1 MINVNPDINAATHR
15 WGVALLP
22 LVTGLFAVVIK
33 AMNDQEF
40 NETTLWLL
48 GSAVATNA
56 MTVYL
61 NWVRGTSTQ

>member
-1 MINVNPDINAATHR
+1 MNANPDISASTHR

-22 LVTGLFAVVIK
+22 LVTGVFAVVIK
-33 AMNDQEF
+33 ALTDQEF

-48 GSAVATNA
+48 GSAAATNLL
-56 MTVYL
+56 TVYL